1 MTKRFR
7 LSFVNAAED
16 VPRVIRAYGRA
27 CGGEFALV
35 LRPTESTGILVHVSK
50 QGAVQWTPR
59 DGRDAP
65 AFPEEA
71 TTSED
76 AVAAVKEAQKRP
88 GRQGPITLRGQ
99 WSGYL
104 HCDGNVP
111 VVELRRKLATYA
123 VLTIASRPEEGV
135 WAWKV
140 ERLERWFGGP
150 GQDTGEA
157 PSLLLA
163 VEAGLASA
171 MGLLGQVCGQR
182 DSRRRGAYDTGW
194 AEKYP
199 VKPAKEGRDPT
210 QRLKPRRRRARK
222 KTASKAGKTSV
233 GPASKDETTTAKGAS
248 PKAASSKAA
257 ARSKRATSEVST
269 TSTRRAPTKRATED
283 SPSRTSTKRTSRA
296 SRKGRARPASSTKPT
311 THRTSAKT
319 KTLDDAAADKALL
332 DAFKDA
338 VSSALSEVP

>member
-150 GQDTGEA
+150 VRT
-157 PSLLLA
+157 LA
-163 VEAGLASA
+163 
-171 MGLLGQVCGQR
+171 
-182 DSRRRGAYDTGW
+182 
-194 AEKYP
+194 
-199 VKPAKEGRDPT
+199 
-210 QRLKPRRRRARK
+210 RRRACC
-222 KTASKAGKTSV
+222 
-233 GPASKDETTTAKGAS
+233 S
-248 PKAASSKAA
+248 PW
-257 ARSKRATSEVST
+257 
-269 TSTRRAPTKRATED
+269 
-283 SPSRTSTKRTSRA
+283 
-296 SRKGRARPASSTKPT
+296 RPASQAPWACSGRCAASVTAGGAGRTTRAGRRSTQ
-311 THRTSAKT
+311 
-319 KTLDDAAADKALL
+319 
-332 DAFKDA
+332 
-338 VSSALSEVP
+338 